1 MGSGSRIAPDFE
13 VAIIG
18 AGFSG
23 LGMAI
28 RLKKAGIDSFVIL
41 EKAAEVGGTWRENTY
56 PGCACDIP
64 SSLYSFSFEPRGNWS
79 RTYPPQPEILA
90 YLIDCADKHGLRA
103 RTRFGTE
110 LVGASFDEAASL
122 WRLAIAEGPE
132 LTCRFLILA
141 TGPLAKPAYP
151 KLPGLDRFEGAAF
164 HSAEWDHA
172 FDPTGKRVAV
182 IGTGASAIQFVPQ
195 LAPQA
200 ASLHVY
206 QRTPPW
212 VLPKA
217 DAPVARQ
224 APSWRRWLARQKA
237 FWGHEMTGAGFAV
250 EPRLMALVERQAR
263 EYLHAQ
269 IADPDLRMRLS
280 PDYRLGCKRVLIS
293 DDYYPA
299 LDRPNVE
306 LITSPIAEVRAR
318 SVIAAGGEREV
329 DAIIFGTGFRATD
342 FLDSIRIAGRG
353 GNALGDA
360 WRDGA
365 EAYLGTAV
373 AGYPNMFLLVGPN
386 TGLGHNSLVF
396 MIEAQLDH
404 VVRCLAETRRRG
416 ASVLEV
422 DGAAQIR
429 FNERLRRRMR
439 RTVWMTGCKS
449 WYLDRNG
456 RNTTL
461 WPGFAV
467 EYWWRT
473 SRPRFSDYRFAGG

>member
-1 MGSGSRIAPDFE
+1 LDSRIAPDFE
-13 VAIIG
+13 VAIVG

-28 RLKKAGIDSFVIL
+28 RLKKAGIDSFVVL
-41 EKAAEVGGTWRENTY
+41 EKAGEVGGTWRENTY

-64 SSLYSFSFEPRGNWS
+64 SSLYSFSFEPGGHWS
-79 RTYPPQPEILA
+79 RTYPAQPEILA
-90 YLIDCADKHGLRA
+90 YLVDCADKHGLRA
-103 RTRFGTE
+103 RIRFGTE
-110 LVGASFDEAASL
+110 LTGASFDETASL
-122 WRLAIAEGPE
+122 WRLAIAGGRE

-141 TGPLAKPAYP
+141 MGPLTKPAYP
-151 KLPGLDRFEGAAF
+151 KLPGLERFEGTRF
-164 HSAEWDHA
+164 HSAEWDHG
-172 FDPTGKRVAV
+172 FDPAGKRIAV
-182 IGTGASAIQFVPQ
+182 IGTGASAVQFIPQ

-200 ASLHVY
+200 ASLQVY
-206 QRTPPW
+206 QRTAPW
-212 VLPKA
+212 VLPKK
-217 DAPVARQ
+217 DAPIGRQ
-224 APSWRRWLARQKA
+224 APPWRRWLTRQKA
-237 FWGHEMTGAGFAV
+237 FWGHEVMGAGFAL
-250 EPRLMALVERQAR
+250 EPKLVAIAERQAR

-269 IADPDLRMRLS
+269 IADPDLRKRLS

-306 LITSPIAEVRAR
+306 LITSPIAELHAR
-318 SVIAAGGEREV
+318 SVTTADGRARDV
-329 DAIIFGTGFRATD
+329 DAVIFGTGFRATD
-342 FLDSIRIAGRG
+342 FLDPVRIVGRAGK
-353 GNALGDA
+353 ALGDL
-360 WRDGA
+360 WREGA
-365 EAYLGTAV
+365 QAYLGTTV
-373 AGYPNMFLLVGPN
+373 AGYPNMFVLVGPN

-404 VVRCLAETRRRG
+404 VVRCLAETRRRR

-422 DGAAQIR
+422 DGAAQLR
-429 FNERLRRRMR
+429 FNEKLQRRMR
-439 RTVWMTGCKS
+439 RTVWLTGCKS

-467 EYWWRT
+467 EYRLRT